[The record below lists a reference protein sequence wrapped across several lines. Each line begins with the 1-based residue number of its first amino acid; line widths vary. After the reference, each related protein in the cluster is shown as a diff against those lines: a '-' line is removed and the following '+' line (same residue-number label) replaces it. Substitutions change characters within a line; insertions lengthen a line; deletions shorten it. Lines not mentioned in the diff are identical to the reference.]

1 LDLFIHGAS
10 PFLTAER
17 IPFKFN
23 EIILNMTSQ
32 TFSKI
37 DFIEFTLSANVLRFG
52 DFTTK
57 AGRQSP
63 YFFNTGLFTDGDA
76 IAKLGRFYAQAI
88 LNAKIE
94 FDMLYGP
101 AYKGITLSASTA
113 IALTSFNRNVPFA
126 FNRKEAKAHGEGGV
140 TIGAPV
146 SGRVLIVDDVISA
159 GTSVRESIEVIESA
173 GATPCGIVV
182 SLDRQE
188 RGTGAESAIQEIERD
203 FKLPVINL
211 FCLDDLVD
219 YLSQRPE
226 MADKLD
232 RVSQYRAEY
241 GAG

>member
-1 LDLFIHGAS
+1 
-10 PFLTAER
+10 
-17 IPFKFN
+17 
-23 EIILNMTSQ
+23 MTSQ

-226 MADKLD
+226 MADKLG
-232 RVSQYRAEY
+232 RVSQYRVEY

>member
-1 LDLFIHGAS
+1 
-10 PFLTAER
+10 
-17 IPFKFN
+17 
-23 EIILNMTSQ
+23 MTSQ

-63 YFFNTGLFTDGDA
+63 YFFNAGLFTDGDA

-188 RGTGAESAIQEIERD
+188 RGTGAKSAIQEIERD
-203 FKLPVINL
+203 FKLPVISL

-219 YLSQRPE
+219 YLSQKPE
-226 MADKLD
+226 MSDKLD
-232 RVSQYRAEY
+232 RVSQYRTEY

>member
-1 LDLFIHGAS
+1 
-10 PFLTAER
+10 
-17 IPFKFN
+17 
-23 EIILNMTSQ
+23 MTSQ

-188 RGTGAESAIQEIERD
+188 RGTGAESAIQEIERE

-219 YLSQRPE
+219 YLSQKPE

>member
-1 LDLFIHGAS
+1 
-10 PFLTAER
+10 
-17 IPFKFN
+17 
-23 EIILNMTSQ
+23 MTSQ
-32 TFSKI
+32 LFSKI
-37 DFIEFTLSANVLRFG
+37 DFIEFTLHADVLRFG

-88 LNAKIE
+88 LNAKIN

-113 IALTSFNRNVPFA
+113 IALASLSRNVPFA
-126 FNRKEAKAHGEGGV
+126 FNRKEAKSHGEGGV
-140 TIGAPV
+140 TIGARV

-159 GTSVRESIEVIESA
+159 GTSVRESINVIEAA
-173 GATPCGIVV
+173 GGAPCGIVV

-188 RGTGAESAIQEIERD
+188 RGTGAESAIQEIERE
-203 FKLPVINL
+203 FKLPVISL

-219 YLSQRPE
+219 YLSQRSE
-226 MADKLD
+226 MADNLK
-232 RVSQYRAEY
+232 RVSEYRTRY

>member
-1 LDLFIHGAS
+1 
-10 PFLTAER
+10 
-17 IPFKFN
+17 
-23 EIILNMTSQ
+23 MTSQ

-63 YFFNTGLFTDGDA
+63 YFFNSGLFTDGDA

>member
-1 LDLFIHGAS
+1 
-10 PFLTAER
+10 
-17 IPFKFN
+17 
-23 EIILNMTSQ
+23 MTSQ

-88 LNAKIE
+88 INAKIE

>member
-1 LDLFIHGAS
+1 
-10 PFLTAER
+10 
-17 IPFKFN
+17 
-23 EIILNMTSQ
+23 MTSQ

-219 YLSQRPE
+219 YLSQKPD

>member
-1 LDLFIHGAS
+1 
-10 PFLTAER
+10 
-17 IPFKFN
+17 
-23 EIILNMTSQ
+23 MTSQ

-113 IALTSFNRNVPFA
+113 IALSSFNRNVPFA

>member
-1 LDLFIHGAS
+1 VGR

-23 EIILNMTSQ
+23 ETILNMTSQ
-32 TFSKI
+32 IFSKVE
-37 DFIEFTLSANVLRFG
+37 FIEFTLKANVLRFG

-63 YFFNTGLFTDGDA
+63 YFFNAGLFTDGVA
-76 IAKLGRFYAQAI
+76 IAKLGQFYAQAI
-88 LNAKIE
+88 LNANIE

-113 IALTSFNRNVPFA
+113 IALAGFNRNVPFA
-126 FNRKEAKAHGEGGV
+126 FNRKEVKDHGEGGL

-146 SGRVLIVDDVISA
+146 SGKVLIVDDVISA
-159 GTSVRESIEVIESA
+159 GTSVRESIEVIEA
-173 GATPCGIVV
+173 TGATPCGIVI

-188 RGTGAESAIQEIERD
+188 RGTGAESAIQQIQRD
-203 FKLPVINL
+203 FGLPVINL

-219 YLSQRPE
+219 YLSQKPE
-226 MADKLD
+226 MANNLS
-232 RVSQYRAEY
+232 RVCKYREEY
-241 GAG
+241 GAA

>member
-1 LDLFIHGAS
+1 
-10 PFLTAER
+10 
-17 IPFKFN
+17 
-23 EIILNMTSQ
+23 MTSQ

-88 LNAKIE
+88 LNAKID

-173 GATPCGIVV
+173 GAIPCGIVV

-219 YLSQRPE
+219 YLSQKPE
-226 MADKLD
+226 MADKLE

>member
-1 LDLFIHGAS
+1 MGR

-23 EIILNMTSQ
+23 ETILNMTSQ
-32 TFSKI
+32 IFSKVE
-37 DFIEFTLSANVLRFG
+37 FIEFTLKANVLRFG

-63 YFFNTGLFTDGDA
+63 YFFNAGLFTDGVA
-76 IAKLGRFYAQAI
+76 IAKLGQFYAQAI
-88 LNAKIE
+88 LNANIE

-113 IALTSFNRNVPFA
+113 IALAGFNRNVPFA
-126 FNRKEAKAHGEGGV
+126 FNRKELKDHGEGGL

-146 SGRVLIVDDVISA
+146 SGKVLIVDDVISA
-159 GTSVRESIEVIESA
+159 GTSVRESIEVIEA
-173 GATPCGIVV
+173 TVATPCGIVI

-188 RGTGAESAIQEIERD
+188 RGTGAESAIQQIQRD
-203 FKLPVINL
+203 FGLPVINL

-219 YLSQRPE
+219 YLSQKPE
-226 MADKLD
+226 MANNLS
-232 RVSQYRAEY
+232 RVCKYREEY
-241 GAG
+241 GAA

>member
-1 LDLFIHGAS
+1 M
-10 PFLTAER
+10 P
-17 IPFKFN
+17 
-23 EIILNMTSQ
+23 SQ

-63 YFFNTGLFTDGDA
+63 YFFNTGLFTDGAA

-159 GTSVRESIEVIESA
+159 GTSVRESIEVIEAA

-182 SLDRQE
+182 ALDRQE
-188 RGTGAESAIQEIERD
+188 RGTGAESAIQEIERE

-232 RVSQYRAEY
+232 RVSKYRAEY

>member
-1 LDLFIHGAS
+1 
-10 PFLTAER
+10 
-17 IPFKFN
+17 
-23 EIILNMTSQ
+23 MTSQ

-226 MADKLD
+226 MTDELD

>member
-1 LDLFIHGAS
+1 
-10 PFLTAER
+10 
-17 IPFKFN
+17 
-23 EIILNMTSQ
+23 MTSQ

-113 IALTSFNRNVPFA
+113 IALSSFNRNVPFA

-188 RGTGAESAIQEIERD
+188 RGTGAKSAIQEIERD
-203 FKLPVINL
+203 FKLPVISL

-219 YLSQRPE
+219 YLSQKPE

>member
-1 LDLFIHGAS
+1 
-10 PFLTAER
+10 
-17 IPFKFN
+17 
-23 EIILNMTSQ
+23 MTSQ

>member
-1 LDLFIHGAS
+1 
-10 PFLTAER
+10 
-17 IPFKFN
+17 
-23 EIILNMTSQ
+23 MTSQ

-188 RGTGAESAIQEIERD
+188 RGTGVESAIQEIERD

-219 YLSQRPE
+219 YLSQKPE

>member
-1 LDLFIHGAS
+1 
-10 PFLTAER
+10 
-17 IPFKFN
+17 
-23 EIILNMTSQ
+23 MTSQ

-159 GTSVRESIEVIESA
+159 GTSVRESLEVIESA

-219 YLSQRPE
+219 YLSQKPE

>member
-1 LDLFIHGAS
+1 
-10 PFLTAER
+10 
-17 IPFKFN
+17 
-23 EIILNMTSQ
+23 MTSQ

-113 IALTSFNRNVPFA
+113 IALSSFNRNVPFA

-146 SGRVLIVDDVISA
+146 SGRVLIVDGVISA

-188 RGTGAESAIQEIERD
+188 RGTGAESAIQEIERE

-219 YLSQRPE
+219 YLSQKPE